1 MAKYSFNYDLLNEI
15 NNRETAKKYFPDFFG
30 AGFNILK
37 KSTLSNL
44 QNKYMQLRV
53 RYFTFVGKEYD
64 RIRSDINRSYKFLN
78 MIINARDNFGEEDN
92 NIQDFLQLYNQLIAY
107 IRAYRF
113 NKKYEISSSKLT
125 VKKTYGSQQDNANAM
140 ALDLIQD
147 FGCFAN
153 GVLIVLEKCFKDYKK
168 PEEVDASYC
177 ILKDFFKFWIDNFKR
192 CITNLRQTQDDYHI
206 TLDFANGRTYK
217 YDDFDFYSWHWT
229 NYYDLGTA
237 KKRWRQA
244 KNDACNT
251 LLYFWESLFGLYMAL
266 LNNKLIPSNDPTVA
280 TDEEIIRE
288 YQENMEL
295 LRKSPVYFCFL
306 DASQKEELTRLKR
319 IRRRTDKSPI
329 VELKDIK

>member
-1 MAKYSFNYDLLNEI
+1 MEKYSFNYDLLNEI
-15 NNRETAKKYFPDFFG
+15 NNREIAKKYFPDFFG

-44 QNKYMQLRV
+44 QNKYTQLCV
-53 RYFTFVGKEYD
+53 RYFTFVGEKYD
-64 RIRSDINRSYKFLN
+64 RIRSDINRSYNFLN

-92 NIQDFLQLYNQLIAY
+92 NIHDFWQLYNQLIAY

-113 NKKYEISSSKLT
+113 NKKYEISSSRLT

-168 PEEVDASYC
+168 PAEVDASYC
-177 ILKDFFKFWIDNFKR
+177 ALKAFFEFWSVTFKR
-192 CITNLRQTQDDYHI
+192 CIITLSQTQDDYHL
-206 TLDFANGRTYK
+206 TWDFASGRDYK
-217 YDDFDFYSWHWT
+217 HDLDYSVWHED
-229 NYYDLGTA
+229 NYRDLGIA
-237 KKRWRQA
+237 KKRWREA
-244 KNDACNT
+244 KNEACNT
-251 LLYFWESLFGLYMAL
+251 LLYFWESLFELYMAL
-266 LNNKLIPSNDPTVA
+266 SNNKLIPSNDPTVA
-280 TDEEIIRE
+280 TDEEITRE

-306 DASQKEELTRLKR
+306 DASQKEELAKLKR
-319 IRRRTDKSPI
+319 IRRRTDILPI
-329 VELKDIK
+329 VDLKDIK